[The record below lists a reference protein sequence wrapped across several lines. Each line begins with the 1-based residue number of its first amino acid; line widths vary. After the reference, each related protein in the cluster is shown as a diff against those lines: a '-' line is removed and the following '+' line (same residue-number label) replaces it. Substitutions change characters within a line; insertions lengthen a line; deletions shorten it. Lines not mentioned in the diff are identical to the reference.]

1 VPSQQQPARG
11 TIEQRQFER
20 ITSTLQIKYY
30 IIEKEYADTLQQDA
44 AYKDT
49 TLESLSKMDRPN
61 TPLQGVTDNIS
72 AGGLSLVTDQPVALG
87 THVVCD
93 ITMPNLPRPLRA
105 LAEVVR
111 TDSKE
116 GRVVDR
122 TISTYRSGLKIIAIN
137 KDDLKR
143 IENYIIEEKIKQ
155 RLSGR

>member
-1 VPSQQQPARG
+1 MDAARG
-11 TIEQRQFER
+11 SIEQRQFER

-30 IIEKEYADTLQQDA
+30 IVEKDYADKLQADA
-44 AYKDT
+44 AYKDS
-49 TLESLSKMDRPN
+49 TLEKLAKLDRPS
-61 TPLQGVTDNIS
+61 TVLTGVTDNIS
-72 AGGLSLVTDQPVALG
+72 QGGLQLVTDTPISLG

-93 ITMPNLPRPLRA
+93 ITMPTLPRPLRA

-143 IENYIIEEKIKQ
+143 IENYIIEEKIKN

>member
-1 VPSQQQPARG
+1 LAQSPARG

-20 ITSTLQIKYY
+20 IMTTLQIKYY
-30 IIEKEYADTLQQDA
+30 VVEKDYADKLKQEA

-49 TLESLSKMDRPN
+49 TLEALAKMDRPN

-72 AGGLSLVTDQPVALG
+72 TGGLSLVSDTPIAEG
-87 THVVCD
+87 TQVVCD
-93 ITMPNLPRPLRA
+93 ITLPNLPRPLRA

-111 TDSKE
+111 SDSKE

-122 TISTYRSGLKIIAIN
+122 TINTYRAGLKIIAIN

-155 RLSGR
+155 RLAGR

>member
-1 VPSQQQPARG
+1 M
-11 TIEQRQFER
+11 
-20 ITSTLQIKYY
+20 QIKYY
-30 IIEKEYADTLQQDA
+30 IVEKDYAEKLQADA

-49 TLESLSKMDRPN
+49 TLDALSKMDRPN

-72 AGGLSLVTDQPVALG
+72 SGGLALVTDTPVAMG

-122 TISTYRSGLKIIAIN
+122 TMSTYRSGLKIIAIN

-143 IENYIIEEKIKQ
+143 IENYIIEEKIKH

>member
-1 VPSQQQPARG
+1 VPPQQPARG

-30 IIEKEYADTLQQDA
+30 IIEREYADKLQADA

-49 TLESLSKMDRPN
+49 TLESLAKADRPN

-87 THVVCD
+87 TSVVCD

-111 TDSKE
+111 TDNKE

-122 TISTYRSGLKIIAIN
+122 TISTYRAGLKIIAIN